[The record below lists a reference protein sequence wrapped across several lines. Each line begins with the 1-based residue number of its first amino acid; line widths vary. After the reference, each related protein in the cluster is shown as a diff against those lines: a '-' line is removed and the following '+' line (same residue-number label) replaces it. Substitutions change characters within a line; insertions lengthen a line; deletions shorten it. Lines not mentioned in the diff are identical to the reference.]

1 MRLLKQ
7 VGKDVI
13 NEIAWILFFAI
24 IASVSLYGVSLY
36 SGGTIGLMI
45 STKNSAEKIKQS
57 DAYFVKL
64 LSTTYNDEDEPA
76 PKISDEKAE
85 ENEKLIT
92 SFIKNNCSPEKR
104 MIGAV
109 YDVGDS
115 WGGETYPY
123 KDVYVLIG
131 AYAYMS
137 NFEGVSEDYPA
148 IAVTSD
154 IKEKVGKEKY
164 NGCEITDVLP
174 NDFGIYS
181 GLFGISIIE
190 PQKNTLIVFATDY
203 DQLQMVM
210 PGLPIQRYIES
221 MIFVNSTEEE
231 RAEFSNIIYRVA
243 RGYVSYSTLEE
254 ETRLD
259 SDYRDMWTTIIVY
272 FVAVVAIIGSMLYNT
287 IRTVRRKTAEY
298 TIQHLYGANCL
309 FLYARI
315 FLFILAYYS
324 LALIL
329 FCIINIFSYPVPT
342 VTIIAVIGLIVLMA
356 AAVALEELLY
366 FKKQFSKGLIRRENS

>member
-13 NEIAWILFFAI
+13 SEIAWILFFAI
-24 IASVSLYGVSLY
+24 IASVSIYRLSLY
-36 SGGTIGLMI
+36 SDGTIGLRI
-45 STKNSAEKIKQS
+45 SMKNSAEKIRQS

-64 LSTTYNDEDEPA
+64 LSTTYNDDEEPA
-76 PKISDEKAE
+76 PKLSDEEAK

-92 SFIKNNCSPEKR
+92 TFIKNNCSPEKR

-109 YDVGDS
+109 YDVGTS
-115 WGGETYPY
+115 LGGETYPY
-123 KDVYVLIG
+123 EDVYVLIG

-148 IAVTSD
+148 IAVSPD

-174 NDFGIYS
+174 DDFGIYS
-181 GLFGISIIE
+181 GLYGISIIE
-190 PQKNTLIVFATDY
+190 PPKNTLVVFATDY

-210 PGLPIQRYIES
+210 PELPIQRYIES

-287 IRTVRRKTAEY
+287 IRIVRRKTAEY

-356 AAVALEELLY
+356 AAVALEELLN
-366 FKKQFSKGLIRRENS
+366 FKKQFSKGIIRREN

>member
-13 NEIAWILFFAI
+13 SEIAWILFFAI
-24 IASVSLYGVSLY
+24 IASVSIYRLCLY
-36 SGGTIGLMI
+36 SDGTIGLRI
-45 STKNSAEKIKQS
+45 SMKNSAEKIRQS

-64 LSTTYNDEDEPA
+64 LSTTYNDDEEPA
-76 PKISDEKAE
+76 PKLSDEEAK

-92 SFIKNNCSPEKR
+92 TFIKNNCSPEKR

-109 YDVGDS
+109 YDVGMS
-115 WGGETYPY
+115 MGGETYPY
-123 KDVYVLIG
+123 EDVYVLIG

-148 IAVTSD
+148 IAVSPD

-174 NDFGIYS
+174 DDFGIYS
-181 GLFGISIIE
+181 GLYGISIIE
-190 PQKNTLIVFATDY
+190 PPKNTLVVFATDY

-231 RAEFSNIIYRVA
+231 RTEFSNIIYRVA

-287 IRTVRRKTAEY
+287 IRTVRRKSAEY

-315 FLFILAYYS
+315 FLFIIAYYS

-329 FCIINIFSYPVPT
+329 FCIINSLAYPAPT
-342 VTIIAVIGLIVLMA
+342 EAVIAIIGVIVLLA
-356 AAVALEELLY
+356 AAVALEELLN